1 MAARHDDGGVWRSPP
16 HPRTPAGHDRRDG
29 GDAYD
34 PLKLCVFA
42 TIASL
47 GWLLGPV
54 ALAAFAVLGPVG
66 YLRAWRQGLT
76 TSKCLLRDTPLFIA
90 YLAALAGLAVWGPVR
105 LIA

>member
-1 MAARHDDGGVWRSPP
+1 MTTAGTGARHHG
-16 HPRTPAGHDRRDG
+16 AGRLPVSGEDEEST
-29 GDAYD
+29 YD

-42 TIASL
+42 TIAGL

-54 ALAAFAVLGPVG
+54 ALLGFAALGLLG
-66 YLRAWRQGLT
+66 YTRAWRAGLT